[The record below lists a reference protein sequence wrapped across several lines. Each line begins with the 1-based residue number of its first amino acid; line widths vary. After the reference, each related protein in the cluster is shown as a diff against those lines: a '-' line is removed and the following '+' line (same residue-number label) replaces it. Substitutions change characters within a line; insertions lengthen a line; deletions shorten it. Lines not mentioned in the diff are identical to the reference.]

1 MGYRLTAI
9 QTAFSMPTG
18 WMWNQRPVSVPTAFR
33 FNLNPLVNQMAYG
46 YQSMAGLNQRI
57 VDEFSACQY
66 ESIFNLNKYYDEMQ

>member
-1 MGYRLTAI
+1 MSYRLTASQI
-9 QTAFSMPTG
+9 LFPMPSD
-18 WMWNQRPVSVPTAFR
+18 WMWDHRVVSVASAR